1 MSKLV
6 IHYGTGT
13 YFDIEDMVYIVDT
26 ADIHDDD
33 EDTVE
38 ALENGDPTD
47 AAIKYGENILN
58 FIDIDQFDIQLL
70 VLQNT
75 TPKKGK
81 IMEPITPQVPPEYN
95 PQASIMIRRDGHF
108 VTLSALEVEAIHNSF
123 VHNTQM
129 LGSIQSSVSSLQ
141 EYIEENYESI
151 DGDFLDELVTWFD
164 LDLEKSVTV
173 TATVE
178 FEMQVLVPLREM
190 DEFEV
195 NNYDFEFEVTSYSRN
210 IERSDATVT
219 DWRLE

>member
-1 MSKLV
+1 
-6 IHYGTGT
+6 
-13 YFDIEDMVYIVDT
+13 
-26 ADIHDDD
+26 
-33 EDTVE
+33 
-38 ALENGDPTD
+38 
-47 AAIKYGENILN
+47 
-58 FIDIDQFDIQLL
+58 
-70 VLQNT
+70 
-75 TPKKGK
+75 
-81 IMEPITPQVPPEYN
+81 MEPITPQVPPEYN
-95 PQASIMIRRDGHF
+95 PQASIMIRRDGYF

>member
-1 MSKLV
+1 
-6 IHYGTGT
+6 
-13 YFDIEDMVYIVDT
+13 
-26 ADIHDDD
+26 
-33 EDTVE
+33 
-38 ALENGDPTD
+38 
-47 AAIKYGENILN
+47 
-58 FIDIDQFDIQLL
+58 
-70 VLQNT
+70 
-75 TPKKGK
+75 
-81 IMEPITPQVPPEYN
+81 MEPITPQVPPEYN

-210 IERSDATVT
+210 IERSDATIT